1 LPSRASLI
9 YLRFKDVPQILFNRD
24 DKLSPDALTIRIQP
38 DEGFSFDVLAKQP
51 GLDIAIRPVRMN
63 LSYEKEFSENSPD
76 AYERLLLEV
85 MTGDR
90 TLFVS
95 AEFVEKSW
103 EFVQSILDQW
113 QDKSFPMHE
122 YAAGSIGPK
131 AAEDLIKADRR
142 EWLNP

>member
-1 LPSRASLI
+1 
-9 YLRFKDVPQILFNRD
+9 
-24 DKLSPDALTIRIQP
+24 
-38 DEGFSFDVLAKQP
+38 
-51 GLDIAIRPVRMN
+51 MN
-63 LSYEKEFSENSPD
+63 LIYEKEFSENSPD

-95 AEFVEKSW
+95 ASFVEKSW

-113 QDKSFPMHE
+113 QDQAFPMHE
-122 YAAGSIGPK
+122 YAAGTIGPK
-131 AAEDLIKADRR
+131 AAEDLIKADGR